1 MFHKVASVA
10 PGAGCTLDVVFRD
23 GARKQYDVRR
33 LFDRWPVF
41 RQLMTDKAL
50 FRQVKVDQGGY
61 GVSWNDELDLSCDE
75 LYDYG
80 Q

>member
-41 RQLMTDKAL
+41 RQLMTTEINFQKL
-50 FRQVKVDQGGY
+50 PLRG
-61 GVSWNDELDLSCDE
+61 
-75 LYDYG
+75 
-80 Q
+80 